1 MTSKKVCTAIYVV
14 EYGDYLPRY
23 AGFANYSK
31 SELGKKLRK
40 LNWSL
45 TKNYWLE
52 EEVIMRGLFPRE
64 MNVLKRKNAIYR
76 IEEGKDIE
84 KYIGHA
90 CNYIDDEVRD
100 KIKKLSAMSLVKSL
114 WFYT

>member
-1 MTSKKVCTAIYVV
+1 MTSKKVRTAIYVV
-14 EYGDYLPRY
+14 EYGDYLPKY
-23 AGFANYSK
+23 AGFANCSK
-31 SELGKKLRK
+31 SKLRKKLRK

-76 IEEGKDIE
+76 IE
-84 KYIGHA
+84 
-90 CNYIDDEVRD
+90 
-100 KIKKLSAMSLVKSL
+100 
-114 WFYT
+114 